1 MNIKRV
7 SIKGVLVG
15 GIVDVVGTVVLG
27 MPFAVFAIARDFFVH
42 VPADRTGHAIQPAA
56 KGAIGLYIGLLL
68 VGMLCS
74 VIGGFVAARLARHD
88 ELLNGALS
96 AFLCVSQGIYSLAS
110 GKDSHPLL
118 LQVLMFVSS
127 PALGLLGG
135 YLRLKQTRAQ
145 IQQPQ
150 PRQ

>member
-1 MNIKRV
+1 MGKV
-7 SIKGVLVG
+7 SVKGVLVG
-15 GIVDVVGTVVLG
+15 GTVDVVTSMLLG
-27 MPFAVFAIARDFFVH
+27 IPFALYARTTLNLSHIPRGQVGIAV
-42 VPADRTGHAIQPAA
+42 AA
-56 KGAIGLYIGLLL
+56 VIRGSAPLYIGELLTGL
-68 VGMLCS
+68 TCS
-74 VIGGFVAARLARHD
+74 ALGGYVAAWLAGHD